1 MRSSLLGA
9 LGFVGRKTLTA
20 MVQLLVVA
28 TLIFSVMYI
37 MPGDPVLLLLGAE
50 SNPSPEAIAS
60 LRSQLGLDQPVL
72 SQYFTWLWNAL
83 HLDFGRSLTNGYAVS
98 SYVLENLPRTLEL
111 ALAAILIATLIG
123 VPLGI
128 VAALKRGSMLD
139 TAMTSI
145 ATIGISLPVY
155 ILGTLLVLVF
165 SIQLSWLPA
174 SGYTDMSRNL
184 LEHFRKLAL
193 PAFSLATLGVIII
206 AGFGLS
212 ASIARMTRS
221 SMLEILGRD
230 FVRALRAKGMPERR
244 IIWHHVLRNAAV
256 PIVTII
262 GLQLGNLMGG
272 TVLVEAIFNWPGLST
287 LLVSAVSARNYPL
300 VQGAMLAI
308 AAAFIL
314 INLAVELFY
323 SLLDPRIRRM
333 RS

>member
-193 PAFSLATLGVIII
+193 PAFSL
-206 AGFGLS
+206 GFGLS

>member
-193 PAFSLATLGVIII
+193 PAFSL
-206 AGFGLS
+206 GFGLS

-287 LLVSAVSARNYPL
+287 LLVNAVSARNYPL

>member
-1 MRSSLLGA
+1 MRETLFGVLSL
-9 LGFVGRKTLTA
+9 VGRKALTA
-20 MVQLLVVA
+20 VVQLLVVA

-60 LRSQLGLDQPVL
+60 MRSQLGLDKPAL
-72 SQYFTWLWNAL
+72 SQYFVWLWNAL
-83 HLDFGRSLTNGYAVS
+83 HFDFGTSLSNGYPIAN
-98 SYVLENLPRTLEL
+98 YVLENLPRTLEL
-111 ALAAILIATLIG
+111 AIAAILIATAMG
-123 VPLGI
+123 VPIGI
-128 VAALKRGSMLD
+128 AAALKRGSLRD
-139 TAMTSI
+139 TVLTSI

-155 ILGTLLVLVF
+155 ILGTLLVLLF
-165 SIQLSWLPA
+165 SIQLGWLPA
-174 SGYTDMSRNL
+174 GGYTDISRNVV
-184 LEHFRKLAL
+184 EHFRKLVL
-193 PAFSLATLGVIII
+193 PAFTL
-206 AGFGLS
+206 GFGLA

-230 FVRALRAKGMPERR
+230 YVRALRAKGMPERR
-244 IIWHHVLRNAAV
+244 IIWQHVLRNAAI

-287 LLVSAVSARNYPL
+287 LLVGAVSARNYPL

-308 AAAFIL
+308 AALFIL
-314 INLAVELFY
+314 INLVVELIY
-323 SLLDPRIRRM
+323 SLLDPRIRRK